1 MHMTEV
7 RGVAMTATMTEL
19 FAELVRAE
27 IELWNLLDAHLRSS
41 TEVTLPQL
49 QALTAIRAI
58 EGAARVQDIS
68 AAMSITVGAT
78 SKVVDR
84 LERDGLAVRSA
95 NPDDRRSS
103 LVELTQHGSQALQAA
118 EQSAADALQSSLGG
132 AFDTQ
137 RVSALTHELS
147 ALRRQVAGA

>member
-1 MHMTEV
+1 M
-7 RGVAMTATMTEL
+7 ATMTEL

-41 TEVTLPQL
+41 TQVTLPQL

-58 EGAARVQDIS
+58 DGAARVQDIS

-103 LVELTQHGSQALQAA
+103 LVELTPRGSEALQVA
-118 EQSAADALQSSLGG
+118 EKSAADILQSILGE
-132 AFDTQ
+132 AFHTQ
-137 RVSALTHELS
+137 RVSALTDELS

>member
-1 MHMTEV
+1 MTEV
-7 RGVAMTATMTEL
+7 KGVATMTTMTEL

-41 TEVTLPQL
+41 TDVTLPQL
-49 QALTAIRAI
+49 QALSAIRTI
-58 EGAARVQDIS
+58 DGAARVQDIS

-103 LVELTQHGSQALQAA
+103 LVELTQRGSEALQVA
-118 EQSAADALQSSLGG
+118 EKSAADVLQNSLGE
-132 AFDTQ
+132 AFDIQ
-137 RVSALTHELS
+137 RVSALTDELS